1 MVPNASQ
8 WSVVHLMVCS
18 CEIGKRCVLEVCTVI
33 PGSSKKLSVSFICS
47 AAILTTFARVRLV
60 PAFFST
66 STTEKAKAMP
76 ATQKL
81 SANRH
86 PFPYL
91 SRIVL
96 YWAIPA
102 SLVNSVLFGS
112 FRYRAEIMP
121 STGDELPTF
130 LITDRQVVVLAA
142 TWFM

>member
-1 MVPNASQ
+1 MVPNGSQ
-8 WSVVHLMVCS
+8 WSVVHLMVCTW
-18 CEIGKRCVLEVCTVI
+18 EMGKRCVFEVCTLI
-33 PGSSKKLSVSFICS
+33 PGRTRKLSDSLS
-47 AAILTTFARVRLV
+47 WPAAMSTTFWRVMLV

-66 STTEKAKAMP
+66 STTENAKAMP

-81 SANRH
+81 SAYWQ

-96 YWAIPA
+96 YRRVPA
-102 SLVNSVLFGS
+102 SLAKALSLGS